1 MQTALRQKKKILASR
16 LADLTALQVSLSHLP
31 LPLLYP
37 LYLYYVVLIATSG
50 AADKDCHID

>member
-1 MQTALRQKKKILASR
+1 MFEMQTALRQKKKIL
-16 LADLTALQVSLSHLP
+16 V
-31 LPLLYP
+31 YP